1 MLLVATVV
9 LSAIWVVGMISRH
22 TWDGKL
28 HLVIALAVTTLIMH
42 LMQRRRRSAL
52 GSSSPNPLH
61 QRRDATL
68 LNRRK

>member
-1 MLLVATVV
+1 MLLVATVA
-9 LSAIWVVGMISRH
+9 LTAIWVVGMISRH

-28 HLVIALAVTTLIMH
+28 HLVLGLAVTTLIMH
-42 LMQRRRRSAL
+42 FMQRRRRSAV
-52 GSSSPNPLH
+52 GSSSSNPSH